1 MVDRCLVPTRNKYH
15 GDYTV
20 YDTDIIYF
28 SQHFDVPQ
36 RDFDFVLEPYCKFI
50 LFSENQLD
58 EMYKVKKDL
67 EEFFG
72 INPKGLPIDEW
83 LSKRNK
89 DELDFWK
96 QFWLNKLGK
105 YPCLVKYINAK
116 YNQYYQNAPKSE
128 PKISIPEKQSY
139 IEVSLDL
146 YNPLGNKPDAERIL
160 NEVNEIC
167 NYVGWNCYQVST
179 SPTKIILFFR
189 KLGSPALPIMAIL
202 GVIAIIVAG
211 AVIISINWKI
221 VRVEEEDTKQ
231 ELEKTKQLETNKDL
245 YDAITEE
252 YNKGLITDETYNNLI
267 EQLGY
272 SQFNLSKPI
281 TKPTQPSNW
290 IDTISGILPIILIIM
305 LIGAIKK

>member
-1 MVDRCLVPTRNKYH
+1 MTKYIREWNLRVYVSGIPIKKGLVIVDKCGIFPITNGEAKVKMCPTGQYICKIKVYEYGNKKV
-15 GDYTV
+15 DYLSEEIPI
-20 YDTDIIYF
+20 YMNEYGWSGINLSEDDIIK
-28 SQHFDVPQ
+28 
-36 RDFDFVLEPYCKFI
+36 R
-50 LFSENQLD
+50 
-58 EMYKVKKDL
+58 
-67 EEFFG
+67 
-72 INPKGLPIDEW
+72 
-83 LSKRNK
+83 SK
-89 DELDFWK
+89 
-96 QFWLNKLGK
+96 
-105 YPCLVKYINAK
+105 P
-116 YNQYYQNAPKSE
+116 E
-128 PKISIPEKQSY
+128 PKKEKSY

-146 YNPLGNKPDAERIL
+146 YNPSGNKPDAEKIQ
-160 NEVNEIC
+160 NEVNAVC

-179 SPTKIILFFR
+179 SPTKIILYFQ
-189 KLGSPALPIMAIL
+189 KQGSPALPIMAII

-211 AVIISINWKI
+211 AVIISINWRI

-231 ELEKTKQLETNKDL
+231 ELEKTKQLKTNKDL

-281 TKPTQPSNW
+281 TKPTQPSNNW